1 VKSGVR
7 SVNIGKGNGN
17 TEKNLWNGYAASS
30 SPFVIEMNRFQVTE
44 RSSFL
49 YERLVMKRCKGCML
63 RSLCAHSVDHPVT
76 LKVNVFCSF
85 VPYFHHV
92 ISDVS

>member
-1 VKSGVR
+1 MDRLLNSP
-7 SVNIGKGNGN
+7 
-17 TEKNLWNGYAASS
+17 
-30 SPFVIEMNRFQVTE
+30 PFVIEIEVTE
-44 RSSFL
+44 RSSLL

-63 RSLCAHSVDHPVT
+63 RRLCGHSVDHPVT

-85 VPYFHHV
+85 VPFFRNV